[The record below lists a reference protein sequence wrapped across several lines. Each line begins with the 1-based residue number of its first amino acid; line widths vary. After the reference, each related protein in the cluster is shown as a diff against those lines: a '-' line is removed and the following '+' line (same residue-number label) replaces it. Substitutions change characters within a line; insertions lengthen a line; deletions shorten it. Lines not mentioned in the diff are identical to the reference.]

1 MAFQVSAGVEVKE
14 IDLTN
19 VVPAVSTSIGG
30 YAGTFRWGPIE
41 EIKLIGSESELA
53 NEFGKPDSDH
63 ARSFYTASSFL
74 KYGSAL
80 KTVRASNSSL
90 KNSSSAS
97 PNGSITDISISG
109 TVAGDL
115 ATIDASTTIGNNEYS
130 VVSTTGSGAE
140 IAPRYGV
147 IEVDSSSIAQGG
159 IGYKEGDKIKIDL
172 GESKE
177 IILNVTQV
185 DDGSSGPGAITD
197 VDFLTDSNGIIYDSP
212 VGANGKGLLIKPTK
226 FSNQAA
232 IANSP
237 GVTGTGALINLTYK
251 LEAFNV
257 IEGGIGYFNRAVSQ
271 TNVENAIQSGDSPRL
286 QIFKD
291 GTEIYPINE
300 TDNKS
305 LSPRIS
311 VTGNGGGKLI
321 KNDDDFEAQTDLV
334 AAYYSR
340 YAGKLGDGTNVYVIT
355 SANAGTLEIGSG
367 PTLANSQFD
376 AAPDSGEVHVLVTS
390 TADALTDAGTAETV
404 IERWPF
410 LSTTDGA
417 KKEDGTNNYFKDVIN
432 TGSDW
437 IYVGNGSAAQHGGNY
452 VLNGGEDAGTRD
464 DGEISDALDL
474 LADSETEDVNL
485 LFTEEDTNG
494 KTTLANKVLSIA
506 TARKDCVGFITPPI
520 EDTVNTQNPL
530 DNVKDFLQSTSAV
543 ITPRNSY
550 GVLGSTAVYV
560 YDKFNDKFL
569 YIGTQGHL
577 AGLCA
582 NTDQVAETWFSPG
595 GFNRGQLRGVTKLAF
610 NPSKIQRDE
619 LYKAGINP
627 IVTFPGQGTV
637 LFGDKTLQAKPSAF
651 DRINV
656 RRLFITLEKA
666 IATAAKF
673 QLFELNDEFTR
684 ASFRNL
690 VEPFLRDVQ
699 GRRGITD
706 FLVVCDETNNT
717 GQVIDSNR
725 FVADIFIKPA
735 RSINFITL
743 NFIATRTG
751 VEFSEIVGNV

>member
-41 EIKLIGSESELA
+41 QIKLIGSESELA
-53 NEFGKPDSDH
+53 NEFGKPDSTH
-63 ARSFYTASSFL
+63 ARPFYTASSFL

-90 KNSSSAS
+90 RNSSSAS
-97 PNGSITDISISG
+97 PNGSITSIPVTG

-115 ATIDASTTIGNNEYS
+115 ATISASTTIGNNEYS
-130 VVSTTGSGAE
+130 IVSTTGSGAE

-147 IEVDSSSIAQGG
+147 IEVTASSIAQGG

-177 IILNVTQV
+177 IILNVTTA
-185 DDGSSGPGAITD
+185 DSAGAITD
-197 VDFLTDSNGIIYDSP
+197 VDFLTASNGIIYDSP

-237 GVTGTGALINLTYK
+237 GVTGTGALIDLTYK
-251 LEAFNV
+251 LEAFDIV
-257 IEGGIGYFNRAVSQ
+257 KGGRGYFKHDGA
-271 TNVENAIQSGDSPRL
+271 NVVASSDSPKL
-286 QIFKD
+286 QILKD
-291 GTEIYPINE
+291 GVEIYPINGS
-300 TDNKS
+300 DNTS
-305 LSPRIS
+305 LSPNIS

-321 KNDDDFEAQTDLV
+321 KNDDDFESQTDLV

-340 YAGKLGDGTNVYVIT
+340 YAGALGDGTTVYVIN
-355 SANAGTLEIGSG
+355 SANADNLKIGSG
-367 PTLANSQFD
+367 TTLANSQFD

-404 IERWPF
+404 VERWPF

-437 IYVGNGSAAQHGGNY
+437 IYVGSGSAAQHGGKY
-452 VLNGGEDAGTRD
+452 VLNGGADAGTRD
-464 DGEISDALDL
+464 DGEISQALDL

-494 KTTLANKVLSIA
+494 KTVLANKVLSIA

-530 DNVKDFLQSTSAV
+530 ENVKDFLQSTSAV

-684 ASFRNL
+684 AAFRNL

-717 GQVIDSNR
+717 GQVIDTNR
-725 FVADIFIKPA
+725 FVADIYIKPA

>member
-53 NEFGKPDSDH
+53 NEFGKPDSTH
-63 ARSFYTASSFL
+63 ARPFYTASSFL

-97 PNGSITDISISG
+97 AAGIITDISISG
-109 TVAGDL
+109 TVGGGLTSISSDV
-115 ATIDASTTIGNNEYS
+115 GNNEFT
-130 VVSTTGSGAE
+130 VVSQVGSGAE
-140 IAPRYGV
+140 ITPKYGV
-147 IEVDSSSIAQGG
+147 LAVTAAQGG
-159 IGYKEGDKIKIDL
+159 TGYTVGDLIKADI

-177 IILNVTQV
+177 AVVRVTTI
-185 DDGSSGPGAITD
+185 DSSGAITGISSD
-197 VDFLTDSNGIIYDSP
+197 VNEVKQADASPNGE
-212 VGANGKGLLIKPTK
+212 NGLLKPTK
-226 FSNQAA
+226 FDNLSTSNYTSGSA
-232 IANSP
+232 
-237 GVTGTGALINLTYK
+237 TGSGALLDITYK
-251 LEAFNV
+251 LEDFTIVN
-257 IEGGIGYFNRAVSQ
+257 GGSGYFKFNGAGLSGNSMVD
-271 TNVENAIQSGDSPRL
+271 TGDSPKL
-286 QIFKD
+286 QILND
-291 GTEIYPINE
+291 GVEIYPINGAG
-300 TDNKS
+300 NRA
-305 LSPRIS
+305 LSPS
-311 VTGNGGGKLI
+311 VSVAGGDKLI
-321 KNDDDFEAQTDLV
+321 KNDDDFDSATGLD

-340 YAGKLGDGTNVYVIT
+340 YAGILGNSTKTYVIT
-355 SANAGTLEIGSG
+355 SANAASLTIGSG
-367 PTLANSQFD
+367 TTLANSQFD

-390 TADALTDAGTAETV
+390 SSDALTDAGTTETV
-404 IERWPF
+404 VERWPF

-437 IYVGNGSAAQHGGNY
+437 IYVGSAAAASTGGDY
-452 VLNGGEDAGTRD
+452 TLSGGVDAGVRE
-464 DGEISDALDL
+464 DGEITQALDL

-494 KTTLANKVLSIA
+494 KTVLANKVLSIA

-520 EDTVNTQNPL
+520 ADTVNTQTPL

-717 GQVIDSNR
+717 GQVIDTNR
-725 FVADIFIKPA
+725 FVADIYIKPA

>member
-53 NEFGKPDSDH
+53 NEFGKPDSAH
-63 ARSFYTASSFL
+63 ARPFYTASSFL

-97 PNGSITDISISG
+97 PAGIITSIVVES
-109 TVAGDL
+109 TVFGDL
-115 ATIDASTTIGNNEYS
+115 DAIDSSTTIGNNEYS
-130 VVSTTGSGAE
+130 VVSQTGSGAE

-147 IEVDSSSIAQGG
+147 IGVTSGSIAQGG
-159 IGYKEGDKIKIDL
+159 IGYSEGDKIKVDL

-177 IILNVTQV
+177 IILNVTTV
-185 DDGSSGPGAITD
+185 GTAGTITD
-197 VDFLTDSNGIIYDSP
+197 VDFLDNTNGIVYDSP
-212 VGANGKGLLIKPTK
+212 IGLGGLRKPTK

-232 IANSP
+232 IGNSP
-237 GVTGTGALINLTYK
+237 GVTGTGALIDLTYK
-251 LEAFNV
+251 LEGFDV
-257 IEGGIGYFNRAVSQ
+257 INGGSGYYNRAVAQ
-271 TNVENAIQSGDSPRL
+271 TNIDHAIQAGDSPKL

-291 GTEIYPINE
+291 GTEIYPINTTE
-300 TDNKS
+300 NKS

-311 VTGNGGGKLI
+311 VAGAGGANLI
-321 KNDDDFEAQTDLV
+321 KNDDDFDNATGLD

-340 YAGKLGDGTNVYVIT
+340 YAGTLGDGTKIYVIT
-355 SANAGTLEIGSG
+355 SANAASLTIGSG
-367 PTLANSQFD
+367 STLANSQFD
-376 AAPDSGEVHVLVTS
+376 AAPDSDEVHVLVTS
-390 TADALTDAGTAETV
+390 SSDALTDSGTSETV
-404 IERWPF
+404 VERWPF

-437 IYVGNGSAAQHGGNY
+437 IYVGNATAASTAGSYPLDGGK
-452 VLNGGEDAGTRD
+452 DAGTRE
-464 DGEISDALDL
+464 DGEISQALDL
-474 LADSETEDVNL
+474 LADSETQDVNL

-494 KTTLANKVLSIA
+494 KTVLANKVLSIA
-506 TARKDCVGFITPPI
+506 TDRKDCVGFITPPI
-520 EDTVNTQNPL
+520 DDTVNTQTPL

-717 GQVIDSNR
+717 GQVIDTNR
-725 FVADIFIKPA
+725 FVADIYIKPA

>member
-30 YAGTFRWGPIE
+30 FAGTFRWGPIE
-41 EIKLIGSESELA
+41 QIKLIGSESDLA
-53 NEFGKPDSDH
+53 NEFGKPDSSH
-63 ARSFYTASSFL
+63 ARPFYTASSFL

-97 PNGSITDISISG
+97 AAGIIESIPITG
-109 TVAGDL
+109 TVAGGL
-115 ATIDASTTIGNNEYS
+115 ASISADVGNNEYS
-130 VVSTTGSGAE
+130 VVSSTGSGAE

-147 IEVDSSSIAQGG
+147 IAVTASSIAQGG
-159 IGYKEGDKIKIDL
+159 IGYSNDDKIKVDL

-177 IILNVTQV
+177 IILNVTDV
-185 DDGSSGPGAITD
+185 DSAGTIID
-197 VDFLTDSNGIIYDSP
+197 VDFLTDANGIVYDSP
-212 VGANGKGLLIKPTK
+212 LGAGGLRKPTK
-226 FSNQAA
+226 FANQAA
-232 IANSP
+232 IANDTS
-237 GVTGTGALINLTYK
+237 VTGSGALIDITYK
-251 LEAFNV
+251 LEAFDILNS
-257 IEGGIGYFNRAVSQ
+257 GSGYFKFN
-271 TNVENAIQSGDSPRL
+271 NVGDPALADGMVATGDSPKL

-291 GTEIYPINE
+291 GTEIYPIN
-300 TDNKS
+300 TTLGNRS
-305 LSPRIS
+305 LSPSIS
-311 VTGNGGGKLI
+311 VVGAGGDKLI
-321 KNDDDFEAQTDLV
+321 KNDDDFDNATGLD
-334 AAYYSR
+334 AGYYSR
-340 YAGKLGDGTNVYVIT
+340 YAGILGDGTKTYVIT
-355 SANAGTLEIGSG
+355 SANAASLTIGSG
-367 PTLANSQFD
+367 TTLANSQFD
-376 AAPDSGEVHVLVTS
+376 AAPDSGEVHILVTS
-390 TADALTDAGTAETV
+390 SSDALTDSGTSETV
-404 IERWPF
+404 VERWPF

-437 IYVGNGSAAQHGGNY
+437 VYVGDASAASTGGSY
-452 VLNGGEDAGTRD
+452 SLTGGADAGTRE
-464 DGEISDALDL
+464 DGEISQALDL
-474 LADSETEDVNL
+474 LADSETQDVNL

-494 KTTLANKVLSIA
+494 KTVLANKVLSIA
-506 TARKDCVGFITPPI
+506 TDRKDCVGFITPPI
-520 EDTVNTQNPL
+520 ADTVNTQTPL

-717 GQVIDSNR
+717 GQVIDTNR
-725 FVADIFIKPA
+725 FVADIYIKPA

>member
-53 NEFGKPDSDH
+53 NEFGKPDSAH
-63 ARSFYTASSFL
+63 ARPFYTASSFL

-97 PNGSITDISISG
+97 AAGRIESIALAGDP
-109 TVAGDL
+109 VAGDL
-115 ATIDASTTIGNNEYS
+115 ASISSSTTIGNNEFT
-130 VVSTTGSGAE
+130 VVSQTGSGAE

-147 IEVDSSSIAQGG
+147 IAVTASSIAQGG
-159 IGYKEGDKIKIDL
+159 IGYSTDDKIKIDL

-177 IILNVTQV
+177 IILNVTEV
-185 DDGSSGPGAITD
+185 DSGGDGAGVITD
-197 VDFLTDSNGIIYDSP
+197 VDFLTGANGIVYDSP
-212 VGANGKGLLIKPTK
+212 LGEGGLRKPTK
-226 FSNQAA
+226 FANQAA
-232 IANSP
+232 INVDSAGGGS
-237 GVTGTGALINLTYK
+237 GALINLTYK
-251 LEAFNV
+251 LEAFDV
-257 IEGGIGYFNRAVSQ
+257 IESGSGYFNRAVAKP
-271 TNVENAIQSGDSPRL
+271 NVDFAVLAGDSPKL
-286 QIFKD
+286 QILKD
-291 GTEIYPINE
+291 GTEIYPINT

-311 VTGNGGGKLI
+311 VVGAGGDKLI
-321 KNDDDFEAQTDLV
+321 KNDDDFDSATGLD

-340 YAGKLGDGTNVYVIT
+340 YAGTLGNGTKTYVIT
-355 SANAGTLEIGSG
+355 SANAASLTIGSG
-367 PTLANSQFD
+367 STLANSQFD

-390 TADALTDAGTAETV
+390 SSDALTDAGTTETV
-404 IERWPF
+404 VERWPF

-437 IYVGNGSAAQHGGNY
+437 IYVGSAAAASTGGDY
-452 VLNGGEDAGTRD
+452 TLSGGVDAGVRE
-464 DGEISDALDL
+464 DGEITQALDL

-494 KTTLANKVLSIA
+494 KTVLANKVLSIA
-506 TARKDCVGFITPPI
+506 TTRKDCVGFITPPI
-520 EDTVNTQNPL
+520 ADTVNTTTPL

-550 GVLGSTAVYV
+550 GVLGSTAVYI

-582 NTDQVAETWFSPG
+582 NTDLVAETWFSPG

>member
-53 NEFGKPDSDH
+53 NEFGKPDSAH
-63 ARSFYTASSFL
+63 ARPFYTASSFL

-97 PNGSITDISISG
+97 AAGRITDITISG
-109 TVAGDL
+109 TVAGPL
-115 ATIDASTTIGNNEYS
+115 ASISSDIGNNEFTI
-130 VVSTTGSGAE
+130 VSQTGSGAE
-140 IAPRYGV
+140 ITPKYGV
-147 IEVDSSSIAQGG
+147 IAISAPSQGG
-159 IGYKEGDKIKIDL
+159 TGYTVGDLIKADI

-177 IILNVTQV
+177 VVVRVTEI
-185 DDGSSGPGAITD
+185 DSGGAGPGVITG
-197 VDFLTDSNGIIYDSP
+197 LSSNVNEVFQANASP
-212 VGANGKGLLIKPTK
+212 NGENGLLKPTK
-226 FSNQAA
+226 FENLSTSNYTSGSA
-232 IANSP
+232 
-237 GVTGTGALINLTYK
+237 TGSGALLDVTYK
-251 LEAFNV
+251 LEDFTIVN
-257 IEGGIGYFNRAVSQ
+257 GGSGYFKFNGAGISDNSMVDAG
-271 TNVENAIQSGDSPRL
+271 NSPQL
-286 QIFKD
+286 QILKD
-291 GTEIYPINE
+291 GVEIYPINH
-300 TDNKS
+300 TAGNRS
-305 LSPRIS
+305 LSPS
-311 VTGNGGGKLI
+311 VSVVGAGGDKLI
-321 KNDDDFEAQTDLV
+321 KNDDDFDNATGLD

-340 YAGKLGDGTNVYVIT
+340 YAGALGNGTKTYVIT
-355 SANAGTLEIGSG
+355 SANAASLTIGTGT
-367 PTLANSQFD
+367 TLANSQFD

-390 TADALTDAGTAETV
+390 SSDALTDAGTAETV
-404 IERWPF
+404 VERWPF

-417 KKEDGTNNYFKDVIN
+417 KKEDGTNNFFKDVIN

-437 IYVGNGSAAQHGGNY
+437 VYVGNASAASTGGSY
-452 VLNGGEDAGTRD
+452 TLSGGADAGVRE
-464 DGEISDALDL
+464 DGEISQALDL

-494 KTTLANKVLSIA
+494 KTVLANKVLSIA

-520 EDTVNTQNPL
+520 ADTVNTTTPL

-550 GVLGSTAVYV
+550 GVLGSTAVYI

-582 NTDQVAETWFSPG
+582 NTDLVAETWFSPG